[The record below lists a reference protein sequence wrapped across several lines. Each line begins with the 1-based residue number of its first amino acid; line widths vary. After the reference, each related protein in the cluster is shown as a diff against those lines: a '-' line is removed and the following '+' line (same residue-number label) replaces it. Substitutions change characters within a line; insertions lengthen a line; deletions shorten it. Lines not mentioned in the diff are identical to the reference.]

1 MLQPVAAI
9 RPAPVACTVL
19 IVEDEYIIANDLRLL
34 LTEAGYL
41 VLGIADS
48 VAEARQLLAEQPPDM
63 VLLDIYLKGNET
75 GIDLAEA
82 LTEEGIPFIYLS
94 ANDSPSVLEAV
105 NATQPSGYIVKPF
118 REKDVLTALE
128 IGRYRHA
135 HRVEV
140 QLREEKTLQI
150 ALSETLAQL
159 RPWPDK
165 LLEVASLLQA
175 PIEFD
180 LMAVR
185 YEHGDEVFTYRYYR
199 TGFDEYQTLDQ
210 EAFLR
215 LLHLT
220 ASQLPQLEIVIN
232 ELYNAPRC
240 YSQEAYAELCRRH
253 PLLQSIAKTLHM
265 ASALVM
271 PVAVGPDSR
280 FILAFFSRQSDA
292 YRVRH
297 LALLDRLEQPVALT
311 LERTLAFEEVARL
324 SEQLRQENS
333 YLQEEVK
340 TTANFEEIIGTSPAL
355 LQVFNQVS
363 QVAPTDTTVLILG
376 ESGTGKEL
384 FARAL
389 HNLSARRDKIL
400 VKLNCAALPATLIES
415 ELFGHEKGAFTGAY
429 DRRIGKFE
437 LAKGG
442 TIFLDEIGELPL
454 ELQAKL
460 LRVLQEKEIERL
472 GSNTPIKTDVRV
484 LIATNRELEK
494 EVGAGR
500 FRMDL
505 YFRLAVF
512 PLLLPPLRERASDI
526 PALATFF
533 AQKAARNIGR
543 PFKGIAPEALAELVA
558 YSWPGNIRELE
569 NVIEQSIIVSDG
581 QQPLALGRSLANSLF
596 QPAATQVNA
605 AVNPVSIGPKP
616 PQLPKDL
623 LAVKQMQQ
631 ETEREYI
638 MSILVKTNGRVRGSG
653 GAAELMNLKPTTLEY
668 RMEKLG
674 IRKTISSAGTEG

>member
-1 MLQPVAAI
+1 MLQPVAAT
-9 RPAPVACTVL
+9 RPAACTVL

-34 LTEAGYL
+34 LLEAGYG

-48 VAEARQLLAEQPPDM
+48 VTEARQQLAQQCPDM
-63 VLLDIYLKGNET
+63 VLLDIYLRGNET
-75 GIDLAEA
+75 GIDLAGTLA
-82 LTEEGIPFIYLS
+82 EEGIPFIYLS

-140 QLREEKTLQI
+140 QLREEKILQI
-150 ALSETLAQL
+150 ALSEVLAQSQ
-159 RPWPDK
+159 PWPEK
-165 LLEVASLLQA
+165 LLQVAHLLQT
-175 PIEFD
+175 PIGFD

-185 YEHGDEVFTYRYYR
+185 YEHGDDVFTYRYYR

-215 LLHLT
+215 LLNLSAAHLPEL
-220 ASQLPQLEIVIN
+220 QIVTN
-232 ELYNAPRC
+232 ELFKAPRC
-240 YSQEAYAELCRRH
+240 YSQEAYAVLCRQH
-253 PLLQSIAKTLHM
+253 PLLQSIAKTLRM
-265 ASALVM
+265 ESALVM
-271 PVAVGPDSR
+271 PVAIGQDSR
-280 FILAFFSRQSDA
+280 FILAFFSRQPDA
-292 YRVRH
+292 YRARH

-311 LERTLAFEEVARL
+311 LARTLAFEEVARL

-355 LQVFNQVS
+355 LRVFNHVS
-363 QVAPTDTTVLILG
+363 QVASTDTTVLILG
-376 ESGTGKEL
+376 ETGTGKEL
-384 FARAL
+384 FARAI

-400 VKLNCAALPATLIES
+400 VKLNCAALPASLIES

-437 LAKGG
+437 LARGG
-442 TIFLDEIGELPL
+442 TIFLDEIGELPP

-484 LIATNRELEK
+484 LVATNRELEK
-494 EVGAGR
+494 EVSAGR

-512 PLLLPPLRERASDI
+512 PLTLPPLRERASDI
-526 PALATFF
+526 PALASYF

-543 PFKGIAPEALAELVA
+543 AFKGIAPEALAELAA

-569 NVIEQSIIVSDG
+569 NIIEQSTIVGDG
-581 QQPLALGRSLANSLF
+581 QWPLELGRSLVNSLF
-596 QPAATQVNA
+596 QPESTRANA
-605 AVNPVSIGPKP
+605 AAGVMGTGPKP
-616 PQLPKDL
+616 AQPPKDL
-623 LAVKQMQQ
+623 LDVKQIQQ

-638 MSILVKTNGRVRGSG
+638 LSILVKTNGRVRGSG
-653 GAAELMNLKPTTLEY
+653 GAAELLNLKPTTLEY

-674 IRKTISSAGTEG
+674 IRKTITSSGPEA